1 MAIDL
6 AKDLKYQIT
15 VADINETSFKK
26 LEKGDSITTI
36 QIDLS
41 KPENVKSLVQNY
53 DFVINALPGFIGFQT
68 LEAIIEAKKNVVDI
82 AFFAE
87 DPFLLK

>member
-41 KPENVKSLVQNY
+41 KPEM
-53 DFVINALPGFIGFQT
+53 
-68 LEAIIEAKKNVVDI
+68 
-82 AFFAE
+82 
-87 DPFLLK
+87 

>member
-1 MAIDL
+1 MKIIILGAGLIGEPMAIDL

-15 VADINETSFKK
+15 VADINETSFKH

-41 KPENVKSLVQNY
+41 KPEM
-53 DFVINALPGFIGFQT
+53 
-68 LEAIIEAKKNVVDI
+68 
-82 AFFAE
+82 
-87 DPFLLK
+87 

>member
-1 MAIDL
+1 MKIIILGAGLIGEPMAIDL

-36 QIDLS
+36 KIDLS
-41 KPENVKSLVQNY
+41 KP
-53 DFVINALPGFIGFQT
+53 AM
-68 LEAIIEAKKNVVDI
+68 
-82 AFFAE
+82 
-87 DPFLLK
+87 